1 MEPEPIT
8 QSERSQSRRDWGA
21 LIFAC
26 VLAAAVLFFAWSVL
40 GMARRPT
47 DWLLIVPAAVLG
59 AATFLWAG
67 LSDIRVR
74 LTVCNLTGA
83 ARGEAARPLVLI
95 GLTGAFAC
103 AAPFIGFDLGAAIF
117 ILLCLL
123 VQGERS
129 WWKLALASV
138 GGTALMTW
146 IFVDLLMV
154 RLPVLFL

>member
-1 MEPEPIT
+1 MESKKSN
-8 QSERSQSRRDWGA
+8 QAKVSHGRRNWGP

-26 VLAAAVLFFAWSVL
+26 LLAAVVLFYAWTVL
-40 GMARRPT
+40 GMTRRTT
-47 DWLLIVPAAVLG
+47 DWLLIAPGAVL
-59 AATFLWAG
+59 AATAFLWAG
-67 LSDIRVR
+67 IVDFRVQKSVSD
-74 LTVCNLTGA
+74 LAKA
-83 ARGEAARPLVLI
+83 AGDEAARPIILI
-95 GLTGAFAC
+95 GLTCAFASS
-103 AAPFIGFDLGAAIF
+103 APFIGFDLGAAIF

-138 GGTALMTW
+138 GGAAVMTW